1 MRICVRMCDCAF
13 LASGFDAASL
23 FGIGFDSEVGL
34 FCLISENVCVSCSS
48 CFGLILFVFI
58 LYLFLCTLSK
68 INCIVSNL
76 TVQWVKGRTSSFIS
90 MILL

>member
-1 MRICVRMCDCAF
+1 MRICVRMCDCTF

-58 LYLFLCTLSK
+58 LLFIYFYALSFEDKLYCQQLDCT
-68 INCIVSNL
+68 VG
-76 TVQWVKGRTSSFIS
+76 KGED
-90 MILL
+90 